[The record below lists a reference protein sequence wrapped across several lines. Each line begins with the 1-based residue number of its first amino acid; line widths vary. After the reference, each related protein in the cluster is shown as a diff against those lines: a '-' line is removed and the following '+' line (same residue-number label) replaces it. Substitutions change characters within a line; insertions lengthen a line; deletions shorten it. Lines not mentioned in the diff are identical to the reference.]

1 MQYNLEQARLWF
13 RDALPTTRPNGF
25 QVNRDLMILDDNTA
39 YIWQDPQGWMKVVLP
54 FGATGP
60 QGPAGPQGPLGNT
73 GLTGPQGMQGE
84 TGPQGPPG
92 PQGPAGSGGGSIPTG
107 KTYYVTNETELRN
120 AVAAN
125 AAKIYIVQDIGLTQS
140 LNLPKTS
147 PNRFKGMVIDLCGNT
162 IFDNSAN
169 GLTYLI
175 GRKPADQNEELNI
188 MQSWALILLN
198 GALQGKSAT
207 QTGTLLDLGATYNS
221 RIEGVNV
228 INAKVG
234 IHIKF
239 GLMTTIRNSLS
250 NSISEQSYVLDNGD
264 WAGAGLS
271 NAQSNH
277 SLIEQ
282 VRVFNRGG
290 NFSAISVIG
299 ASGVIIRQ
307 SISEGG
313 DPQHHVFW
321 DSKGATVVKDGKI
334 EGFHIESKSTVAGI
348 KVKLASG
355 YMTIADV
362 YSQYDN
368 VLIDAESVLG
378 YPHLY
383 VKNIPW
389 FTGGSKLK
397 TLGTSV
403 IWNFEELYFDPTDAT
418 KWVSNVKPFYWSWKD
433 MRQSPFWKGNSIQI
447 NSQTFS

>member
-1 MQYNLEQARLWF
+1 MQYNLDQSRLWF
-13 RDALPTTRPNGF
+13 RDALPSIKPNGF
-25 QVNRDLMILDDNTA
+25 VPNRDLLILDNGES
-39 YIWQDPQGWMKVVLP
+39 YIYESSWVIVENPLR
-54 FGATGP
+54 GATGP
-60 QGPAGPQGPLGNT
+60 QGPVGPQ
-73 GLTGPQGMQGE
+73 
-84 TGPQGPPG
+84 G
-92 PQGPAGSGGGSIPTG
+92 PQGPAGSGGGGTIPTG
-107 KTYYVTNETELRN
+107 KTYYVSNENELRN
-120 AVAAN
+120 AVSAN
-125 AAKIYIVQDIGLTQS
+125 ASKIYVVQDIGLTQS

-162 IFDNSAN
+162 IFDNSPN

-175 GRKPADQNEELNI
+175 GRKPADQTEALNV
-188 MQSWALILLN
+188 MQGWALIMLN

-282 VRVFNRGG
+282 VRIFNRGG

-299 ASGVIIRQ
+299 ASGVILRQ
-307 SISEGG
+307 NISEGG
-313 DPQHHVFW
+313 DPQHHIFW

-334 EGFHIESKSTVAGI
+334 EGVHIESKSTIAGI

-355 YMTIADV
+355 YMVISDI

-383 VKNIPW
+383 VKNISW
-389 FTGGSKLK
+389 FTSGSKLK

-418 KWVSNVKPFYWSWKD
+418 KWVGNVKPFYWSWKD
-433 MRQSPFWKGNSIQI
+433 MRQSPFWKGNSIGI
-447 NSQTFS
+447 NSQSF